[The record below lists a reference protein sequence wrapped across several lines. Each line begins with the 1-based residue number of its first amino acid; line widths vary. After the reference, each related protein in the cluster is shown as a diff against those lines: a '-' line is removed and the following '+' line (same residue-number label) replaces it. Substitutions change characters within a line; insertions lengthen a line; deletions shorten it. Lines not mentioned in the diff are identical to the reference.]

1 MVKRA
6 LLVIVLAGCLGSGA
20 TLNVGSG
27 AHAAL
32 AGFADLNDFL
42 TLVNN
47 TIAFV
52 EGQPNVDGEVP
63 PLPELRTG
71 VGFTLGELV
80 GNGFGL
86 GLRAALASWET
97 ATSGSW
103 TSEGSEYPVSLWLK
117 VEYLALAAQAAFQ
130 VIPGAFTVG
139 LVGGWGW
146 ANLEYKGQF
155 SFPDGDWEL
164 PVQLASMD
172 ATWRARGP
180 VGEVYARVL
189 VPLEAGF
196 SLGLEAGLRLAPLG
210 VPQTGGVPLDLDADG
225 EGETLDLSGMW
236 FGLCVQ
242 LSFEL

>member
-80 GNGFGL
+80 GDGFGL

-103 TSEGSEYPVSLWLK
+103 TSEGSGYPVSLWLK

-139 LVGGWGW
+139 LAGGWGW
-146 ANLEYKGQF
+146 ANFEYASTF
-155 SFPDGDWEL
+155 SLPSDWSI
-164 PVQLASMD
+164 PFQPPSGSAVY
-172 ATWRARGP
+172 RAAGP
-180 VGEVYARVL
+180 VGEVYARVAL
-189 VPLEAGF
+189 PLLPGF
-196 SLGLEAGLRLAPLG
+196 SVGLEAGLRLAALG
-210 VPQTGGVPLDLDADG
+210 VPSSGDTPLDLDSDG
-225 EGETLDLSGMW
+225 RGERLDLSGMW
-236 FGLCVQ
+236 LGICVLLSFGL
-242 LSFEL
+242 